1 MLTIRYDLFHQL
13 SSEMQQLVCK
23 ALLTCTTPLS
33 FFYMRHSSLILGC
46 LVLGLPIAG
55 QAQSTDVAPTPRF
68 YVGIGLYSS
77 YYNRLGNPYNL
88 GTAVPVQATLGYQ
101 LRPRLAVQASLAYS
115 GNSGHNAG
123 TLTDYATGNTGE
135 YFSNYRNRFF
145 TLAVQGRYA
154 LLRQT
159 AHRLQLDAV
168 GGATIERHT
177 YHGDGA
183 QPNFLSP
190 NPGTTTSFDR
200 SSSNNVYLVSLGPSV
215 RFRLASR
222 VEAVGDWL
230 LNVDTRAAEHP
241 NSSFALGLRYRFGG
255 LR

>member
-1 MLTIRYDLFHQL
+1 M
-13 SSEMQQLVCK
+13 K
-23 ALLTCTTPLS
+23 
-33 FFYMRHSSLILGC
+33 HSSLILGA
-46 LVLGLPIAG
+46 LLLGLPIVG
-55 QAQSTDVAPTPRF
+55 QAQTTEVVPTPRF
-68 YVGIGLYSS
+68 YVGLGVYRS

-101 LRPRLAVQASLAYS
+101 LRPRLTLQASLAYS
-115 GNSGHNAG
+115 GNSGHSEG
-123 TLTDYATGNTGE
+123 TLTDYTTGNTGE
-135 YFSNYRNRFF
+135 YFSNYRNRFL

-154 LLRQT
+154 LMRQT

-177 YHGDGA
+177 FRGNGA
-183 QPNFLSP
+183 NPNFGSP
-190 NPGTTTSFDR
+190 SPGTTTPYDLNSA
-200 SSSNNVYLVSLGPSV
+200 NNVYLISLGPSV

>member
-1 MLTIRYDLFHQL
+1 M
-13 SSEMQQLVCK
+13 K
-23 ALLTCTTPLS
+23 
-33 FFYMRHSSLILGC
+33 HSSLILGC
-46 LVLGLPIAG
+46 LVLGLPIIG
-55 QAQSTDVAPTPRF
+55 QAQTTEAVPTPRF
-68 YVGIGLYSS
+68 YIGLGVYSS
-77 YYNRLGNPYNL
+77 YYNRLGNPYGL
-88 GTAVPVQATLGYQ
+88 GKAVPVKATLGYQ
-101 LRPRLAVQASLAYS
+101 LRPRLALQASLAYS

-123 TLTDYATGNTGE
+123 TFTDYATGNTGE

-154 LLRQT
+154 LTRQA

-168 GGATIERHT
+168 AGATVERST
-177 YHGDGA
+177 FRGNGTNPDFSSPFPGA
-183 QPNFLSP
+183 
-190 NPGTTTSFDR
+190 TTFYDLN
-200 SSSNNVYLVSLGPSV
+200 SSNNVYLVSLGPSV
-215 RFRLASR
+215 CFRLASR